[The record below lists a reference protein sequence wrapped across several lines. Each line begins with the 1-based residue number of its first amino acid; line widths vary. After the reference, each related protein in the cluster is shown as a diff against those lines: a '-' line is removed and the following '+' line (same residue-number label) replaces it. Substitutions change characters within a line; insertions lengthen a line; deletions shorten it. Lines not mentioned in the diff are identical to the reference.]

1 MRHLVTRSPCH
12 LVIPP
17 RPLRLS
23 ASPGARP
30 RKVSFSMANF
40 TWGRIAGL
48 AGVTLATAGVVYLI
62 RTERGRQL
70 LAQGQEKARELLN
83 RARQSAEETTAA
95 LPETTPDTTILSGP
109 ETAEAPAG

>member
-1 MRHLVTRSPCH
+1 M
-12 LVIPP
+12 
-17 RPLRLS
+17 
-23 ASPGARP
+23 G
-30 RKVSFSMANF
+30 NF

-70 LAQGQEKARELLN
+70 LAQAQEKARELLN
-83 RARQSAEETTAA
+83 RARPATEETTAA
-95 LPETTPDTTILSGP
+95 LPETTPATVLPGP